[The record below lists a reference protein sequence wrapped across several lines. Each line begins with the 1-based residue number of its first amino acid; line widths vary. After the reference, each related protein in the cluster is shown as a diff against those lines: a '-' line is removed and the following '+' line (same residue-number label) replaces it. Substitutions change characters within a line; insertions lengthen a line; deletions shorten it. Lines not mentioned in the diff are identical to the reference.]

1 VECAVTEQNEV
12 VKIKVAQFTVGI
24 VGLKAALEEAM
35 KKNFSS
41 DHEVVEYLLEQLK
54 AKNYIPPS
62 SEADYAQAFLR
73 EYKKY
78 KGEDLEAE
86 KSHGLDVKVLGPGC
100 PNCDRLEQMV
110 YKVMAEEHIVGI
122 VEHVKDLKDLK
133 EIASYGLVATP
144 ALVIKGEIKASG
156 RLPRDIQLR
165 QWSKESAEN

>member
-1 VECAVTEQNEV
+1 MTEQNEV

-35 KKNFSS
+35 NKNFSS

-54 AKNYIPPS
+54 VKNYIPPS

-78 KGEDLEAE
+78 KGEDVEDE

-110 YKVMAEEHIVGI
+110 YKVMAEEHIVGN
-122 VEHVKDLKDLK
+122 VEHVRDLK

-144 ALVIKGEIKASG
+144 ALVINGEIKASG

-165 QWSKESAEN
+165 QWLKQSSGN